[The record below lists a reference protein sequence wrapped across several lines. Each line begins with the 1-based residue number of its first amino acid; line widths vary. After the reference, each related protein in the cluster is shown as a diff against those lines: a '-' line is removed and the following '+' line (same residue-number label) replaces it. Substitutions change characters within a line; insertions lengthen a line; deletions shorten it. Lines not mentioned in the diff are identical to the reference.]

1 MRDQNIGCHMNSD
14 FVGADIQL
22 LNQTHSS
29 VMTLLNVCSNYVAFY
44 AHDCCIIVLNLNN
57 YRL

>member
-29 VMTLLNVCSNYVAFY
+29 VMALLNVCSNYV
-44 AHDCCIIVLNLNN
+44 LLT
-57 YRL
+57 

>member
-1 MRDQNIGCHMNSD
+1 MRDQYIGCHMNSD

-22 LNQTHSS
+22 LNQTHSR
-29 VMTLLNVCSNYVAFY
+29 VMALLNVCSNYVACY
-44 AHDCCIIVLNLNN
+44 VHDCCIIVLNLNN